1 MVEDVEAVVDCF
13 VLGDKGCERVYGGE
27 AICPYD
33 NMFVGV
39 VDELF
44 AGISNGCKFSLVN
57 GAEVWKFERVLV
69 YDRVV
74 IVGSDD
80 VSCATAFVGF
90 GSVCVAG
97 YPIVRC
103 FVYDV
108 LELVSVYVWV
118 VSWCCC
124 VEVTLEIECRD
135 SKVSFAVVGD
145 VKVFDEVIVN
155 GDV

>member
-44 AGISNGCKFSLVN
+44 AGMSNGCKFSLVD
-57 GAEVWKFERVLV
+57 GAEVWKIERVLV
-69 YDRVV
+69 HDRVV

-80 VSCATAFVGF
+80 VSCATAFVSG
-90 GSVCVAG
+90 
-97 YPIVRC
+97 
-103 FVYDV
+103 
-108 LELVSVYVWV
+108 
-118 VSWCCC
+118 CC
-124 VEVTLEIECRD
+124 INNG
-135 SKVSFAVVGD
+135 VVGW
-145 VKVFDEVIVN
+145 KWIVEKC
-155 GDV
+155 VVVMVSRSCSK

>member
-13 VLGDKGCERVYGGE
+13 VLGDKGCERVDGFE
-27 AICPYD
+27 DICPYD
-33 NMFVGV
+33 NMFVGI
-39 VDELF
+39 VDELLG
-44 AGISNGCKFSLVN
+44 GIRNGCKLSLVN
-57 GAEVWKFERVLV
+57 GAEVWKVERVLV

-80 VSCATAFVGF
+80 VSCATAFIGF

-103 FVYDV
+103 FVDDV

-124 VEVTLEIECRD
+124 VENTLEIECWD
-135 SKVSFAVVGD
+135 CKVSFAIMGD

>member
-1 MVEDVEAVVDCF
+1 MLVGIV
-13 VLGDKGCERVYGGE
+13 GE
-27 AICPYD
+27 
-33 NMFVGV
+33 
-39 VDELF
+39 LL

-57 GAEVWKFERVLV
+57 GAKVRKVERVFV

-74 IVGSDD
+74 IVGSDS
-80 VSCATAFVGF
+80 VSCATDFIGF

-103 FVYDV
+103 VVDDV
-108 LELVSVYVWV
+108 LELVSVYAWV

-124 VEVTLEIECRD
+124 VEVTLEIECWELGLLGLFHCYGGCI
-135 SKVSFAVVGD
+135 KVL
-145 VKVFDEVIVN
+145 DEVVVN